1 MLDPAHYGFTE
12 SDMERELSV
21 SMPYNSTISQRK
33 TRWKLRDLIQAYRDA
48 YCGNIGVQFM
58 HIQERD
64 VCDWIREKFESI

>member
-1 MLDPAHYGFTE
+1 MLDPSHYGFTE

-21 SMPYNSTISQRK
+21 SMPYNSSISQRK
-33 TRWKLRDLIQAYRDA
+33 PRWKLRDLIQAYRDA

>member
-1 MLDPAHYGFTE
+1 MD
-12 SDMERELSV
+12 RELSV
-21 SMPYNSTISQRK
+21 SMPYNSSISQRK
-33 TRWKLRDLIQAYRDA
+33 PRWKLRDLIQAYRDA